1 VLTAEKNILRSKPS
15 SLKPGAVV
23 VTRLGLSG
31 DMVCVCVCVWRHV
44 YRGRVP
50 RSQEINCLLCKNL
63 TCHITIVSR
72 RVKIEASGFGTSSGT
87 LSPSF

>member
-1 VLTAEKNILRSKPS
+1 MPRSKPS

-23 VTRLGLSG
+23 VTRLGLWRHG
-31 DMVCVCVCVWRHV
+31 VCVCVWRHV

-72 RVKIEASGFGTSSGT
+72 RVKIEASGFGTSSGP